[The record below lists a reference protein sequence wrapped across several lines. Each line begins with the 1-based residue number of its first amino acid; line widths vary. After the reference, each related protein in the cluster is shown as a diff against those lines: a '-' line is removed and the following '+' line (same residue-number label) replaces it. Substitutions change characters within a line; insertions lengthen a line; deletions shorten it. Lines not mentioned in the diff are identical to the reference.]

1 MKKPTGS
8 DNTAV
13 QKPTLVAVDADSDD
27 TLVKQ
32 PILVAVDAG
41 SGNIAIRFR
50 RERDGEIENT
60 IIPARVCQGNAQSMA
75 LEAGTS
81 WETEGDHGE
90 NVVFSVVSGGN
101 DLVNTCDPNY
111 QSSPAHRVLVI
122 NALAQ
127 LGLGGQEIIL
137 ADTLPINQFYSDLGK
152 IDQNRLEAKRE
163 SLMKPVNNVS
173 GQYEAPHIIDV
184 MVYPEAIPAYVSAS
198 VTSDMKPNPDL
209 DGAESIMVVDVGR
222 FTCDIAVLDKT
233 YQVVK
238 RRTSEHGVYMMLD
251 RVHALLQENA
261 EKLNIAEPKEI
272 HLESI
277 DTFIRQGYIGSRLK
291 SAADKR
297 IKIDEVVQQAAE
309 EFAEIIRNDIRTV
322 HRNLSD
328 IDVLILV
335 GGGANLI
342 GGKLEYLNNCT
353 TGWGCPVYIPDN
365 PEFAIVRGVHMAFEI
380 DAEEIIKGWLIKQAQ
395 KEKAKLLE
403 EKGA

>member
-13 QKPTLVAVDADSDD
+13 QKPALVAVDTDSGD
-27 TLVKQ
+27 TMVEQ

-41 SGNIAIRFR
+41 SGNIAIRF
-50 RERDGEIENT
+50 ERNGEIENH
-60 IIPARVCQGNAQSMA
+60 IIPARVRQGNAQSMA

-111 QSSPAHRVLVI
+111 QSSPAHRALVI

-152 IDQNRLEAKRE
+152 IDQKRINAKRN
-163 SLMKPVNNVS
+163 SLMKRINNVS
-173 GQYEAPHIIDV
+173 GQYKAPHIIDV
-184 MVYPEAIPAYVSAS
+184 MVYPEAVPAYVSAS
-198 VTSDMKPNPDL
+198 VTPDMKANPEL
-209 DGAESIMVVDVGR
+209 EGAESIMVVDVGR

-233 YQVVK
+233 HQIV
-238 RRTSEHGVYMMLD
+238 RRGTFEHGVYMMLD

-297 IKIDEVVQQAAE
+297 IKIDEIVQQAAE
-309 EFAEIIRNDIRTV
+309 EFAEIIRNDIRNV

-342 GGKLEYLNNCT
+342 GGKLEYLKNCT
-353 TGWGCPVYIPDN
+353 TEWGCPVYIPDH
-365 PEFAIVRGVHMAFEI
+365 PEYAIVRGVHIAFKR
-380 DAEEIIKGWLIKQAQ
+380 DAQEIIKEWLIKAGT
-395 KEKAKLLE
+395 K
-403 EKGA
+403 